1 MSLVDIRRD
10 LHQIPELGFQEFK
23 TQQYILNFLARLPQE
38 HITVTTWRTGVIVTI
53 KGTDGAKTLGWRAD
67 MDGLPI
73 TEATDAPFASTHDG
87 RMHACGHD
95 CHMTIALGLAK
106 RFAENRPAANVH
118 IYFQPAEEGP
128 GGAEPMLV
136 WLKLERPDLLCDEMY
151 ALHIAPEWPVGTVA
165 TRGGLLFANTSELFI
180 DLKGLGGH
188 AAYPH
193 KTRDMTIAMANLLIQ
208 LQTIVSR
215 NIDPLDSAVV
225 TVGKVTAGTVQNII
239 ADTARIEGTIR
250 TLSAETMAQVKSRIE
265 AICRGIEA
273 SFECDVTIDYGS
285 MYYEVRND
293 DACAAE
299 LLNFAEQFPLT
310 NAVQCSEAM
319 TGEDFGYFLKDMSG
333 AMFWAGAG
341 CTYGLHH
348 AKLSPDEALLDVNVQ
363 FVEAFFRQK

>member
-10 LHQIPELGFQEFK
+10 LHRIPELGFQEFK
-23 TQQYILNFLARLPQE
+23 TQQYILDFLARLPQGHME
-38 HITVTTWRTGVIVTI
+38 ITTWRTGVVVAI
-53 KGTDGAKTLGWRAD
+53 KGTGGAKTFGWRAD
-67 MDGLPI
+67 IDGLPI
-73 TEATDAPFASTHDG
+73 TEATELPFASEHDG
-87 RMHACGHD
+87 NMHACGHD
-95 CHMTIALGLAK
+95 CHITIGLGLAA
-106 RFAENRPAANVH
+106 RFAQQPASANVH

-128 GGAEPMLV
+128 GGAEPMLA
-136 WLKLERPDLLCDEMY
+136 WLKCERLDLLCDEMY

-215 NIDPLDSAVV
+215 SVNPLDSAVV

-239 ADTARIEGTIR
+239 AETARIEGTIR
-250 TLSAETMAQVKSRIE
+250 TLSSETMEQVKLRIE
-265 AICRGIEA
+265 AICRGIEE
-273 SFECDVTIDYGS
+273 SFECEITIDYGS

-293 DACAAE
+293 AACASE
-299 LLNFAEQFPLT
+299 LLEFAAQFPLT
-310 NAVQCSEAM
+310 TAVECSEAM

-341 CTYGLHH
+341 CEYGLHH

-363 FVEAFFRQK
+363 FVEAFIRQK